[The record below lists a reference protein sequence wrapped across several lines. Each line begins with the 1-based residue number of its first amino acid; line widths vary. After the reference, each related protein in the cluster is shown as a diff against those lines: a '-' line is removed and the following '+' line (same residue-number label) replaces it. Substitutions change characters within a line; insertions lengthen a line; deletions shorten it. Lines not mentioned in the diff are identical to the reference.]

1 MSGPPAA
8 SPEAAARA
16 ADVAASPSLIKTF
29 SLGSGVASADS
40 ARVAD
45 SASRR
50 ASTTAGGLS
59 ADSFAF
65 ETPSPSTPPDDGAFE
80 TLRESSGGAAAAA
93 VVVVAARSRSRS
105 AVASA
110 AAAESEDRTTPAAAA
125 TPFSAAPFAEVF
137 PAVAPEP
144 PSSASPAIPSMP
156 PAVAAAFDAARSP
169 LVADAAPGGASVA
182 STAAVAARRPSES
195 APSPSAGRRFAAV
208 FSAMRA
214 SADASSEAAASDV
227 GADEDE
233 GDAEPGA
240 GAGGDA
246 AEALGAGVSA
256 AAGAA

>member
-16 ADVAASPSLIKTF
+16 ADVAASPSLIETF

-50 ASTTAGGLS
+50 ASATAGGLS

-65 ETPSPSTPPDDGAFE
+65 ETPSPSNPPDDGAFE
-80 TLRESSGGAAAAA
+80 ILRESSGAAAA
-93 VVVVAARSRSRS
+93 VAAAVAAARSRSRS

-110 AAAESEDRTTPAAAA
+110 AAAESEDRATPAAAA
-125 TPFSAAPFAEVF
+125 VAFSAAPFAEVF

-144 PSSASPAIPSMP
+144 SSSASPAIPSTP
-156 PAVAAAFDAARSP
+156 PAVAAAFDAA
-169 LVADAAPGGASVA
+169 PGGESSVA

-246 AEALGAGVSA
+246 AEAAEAPGAGVSA
-256 AAGAA
+256 AAAGAA